1 MPVHRW
7 QDLRAQRI
15 LNEAT
20 VALSLGMFFRWAADD
35 AFLVSAGTF
44 CYRKGFNDGL
54 RTGCLLEPEEVPA
67 LIDTTVEAMVA

>member
-1 MPVHRW
+1 MTAHSW
-7 QDLRAQRI
+7 QYPERGAAI
-15 LNEAT
+15 
-20 VALSLGMFFRWAADD
+20 ALSIGMFFRWVADNSFILT
-35 AFLVSAGTF
+35 ACVL